1 MLARLKYIDF
11 RRDEDYLDRFMDL
24 INILRGRPI
33 SRGGITDIYDV
44 HFREDAVLFVQH
56 RRIFNR
62 EAFRLPCLAELSL
75 PELKHA
81 IHSVAAALNT
91 GTLIS
96 RGVPLP
102 SLPDQSAYRLPEF
115 RSAFSRISD
124 NLTQL
129 KRKVAECDQF
139 FQRHPRS
146 GVPNVFV
153 TELVKSL
160 CKKKFISTWNPSFS
174 QQNPNTFP
182 FDG

>member
-102 SLPDQSAYRLPEF
+102 LYLIRVPIDC
-115 RSAFSRISD
+115 RS
-124 NLTQL
+124 
-129 KRKVAECDQF
+129 
-139 FQRHPRS
+139 S
-146 GVPNVFV
+146 GVPSPGYRIILRSLNERLPNAINFSNGTRDRVFQM
-153 TELVKSL
+153 S
-160 CKKKFISTWNPSFS
+160 SS
-174 QQNPNTFP
+174 PN
-182 FDG
+182 